1 MKKSLKKTLGLTYLF
16 FAAFDPQVF
25 FLPDGIGF
33 TLLISLSLLPFIILD
48 FKGNKYNTAYYVRK
62 SSPYFLA
69 FLISIIIIFFRIVLN
84 EGLNLVFVLSW
95 FKALF
100 VFLACLFTYI
110 VFYASRPVKHF
121 VYAILSIYTLNG
133 IINFLAA
140 TYPDIFGFVN
150 IFHGSEP
157 RAFSEI
163 RNPYRASFI
172 SGSNYYSIGTAYG
185 LITLLIAYYI
195 SKHNIKSILLPL
207 ILSFISLTG
216 FIAARTAFFGIIS
229 AYMYILRKKIL
240 YSVLLAFI
248 GGLLIYTT
256 FNLPAMKPYTSWMT
270 EFFELTDSSSGS
282 HLISYMYFWP
292 GEKIFLIGMGSVND
306 GTFLYT
312 DGGYMQDILF
322 GGVIFLA
329 SKMLFLLI
337 IVFSFIKRNL
347 LFVTLFSL
355 SVLAFHFKGAFLY
368 NNAQGMA
375 ALYFTYFY
383 LLSSNTKTKMIL

>member
-1 MKKSLKKTLGLTYLF
+1 MKKPLRKTLGLIYLF

-25 FLPDGIGF
+25 FLPNGIGF
-33 TLLISLSLLPFIILD
+33 TLLISLSLFPLIILGL
-48 FKGNKYNTAYYVRK
+48 KYNKYNTAHYLRK
-62 SSPYFLA
+62 SLPYFLV
-69 FLISIIIIFFRIVLN
+69 FLISFTIIIFRIVLN
-84 EGLNLVFVLSW
+84 EGLNLIFILSW
-95 FKALF
+95 FKAFF

-110 VFYASRPVKHF
+110 VFYASRPIKNF
-121 VYAILSIYTLNG
+121 VYAILSVYTLNG
-133 IINFLAA
+133 IINFMAA

-150 IFHGSEP
+150 MFHGAEP
-157 RAFSEI
+157 RLFSEI

-185 LITLLIAYYI
+185 LITLLIVHYI
-195 SKHNIKSILLPL
+195 SRNNIKNIALLL

-216 FIAARTAFFGIIS
+216 FIAARTAFFGIVS
-229 AYMYILRKKIL
+229 AYIFILRKRLL
-240 YSVLLAFI
+240 YSALLAFI
-248 GGLLIYTT
+248 GGLLIYTV

-270 EFFELTDSSSGS
+270 EFFELADSSSGS
-282 HLISYMYFWP
+282 HLISKMYFWP
-292 GEKIFLIGMGSVND
+292 GEKIFLVGMGAVND

-322 GGVIFLA
+322 GGLLFLFA
-329 SKMLFLLI
+329 KMLFLFVL
-337 IVFSFIKRNL
+337 VFSFIRRNL
-347 LFVTLFSL
+347 LFVTLFSF

-383 LLSSNTKTKMIL
+383 LLNSETNKK